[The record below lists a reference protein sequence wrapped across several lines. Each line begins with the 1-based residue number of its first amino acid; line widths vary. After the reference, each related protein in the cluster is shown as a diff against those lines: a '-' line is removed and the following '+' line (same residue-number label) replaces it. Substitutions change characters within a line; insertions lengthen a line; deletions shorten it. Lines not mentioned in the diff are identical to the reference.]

1 MLKRF
6 LSMLLCLALLC
17 GAALAEGVE
26 LELVAGAGVELDLSE
41 DVGAVE
47 DGLKLNLAE
56 DTELTLPELE
66 QDEGISVQA
75 NPSANE
81 GEEAETPVKRLNNET
96 VASLS
101 FNEKDTDY
109 TLIVEG
115 ECTVDSGIWSI
126 ENGST
131 LTITGGG
138 KLTVNGII
146 VTKKRLVIDGVTLI
160 SGSISA
166 HDEVIIRN
174 STVEAPGP
182 SLADA
187 DYSIQNG
194 ESSSDYTASLTIV
207 NSTIKASCSVGSE
220 GMLSIVDSSVDVTW
234 SDMGGIG
241 APNSNVLID
250 HSRVR
255 VVTENGEEIWPDLI
269 YAREGLILKN
279 VHCVMKRTTS
289 DPYEDLPL
297 TSLGGDV
304 YKPGHFS
311 SVEWLITPVEP
322 LPKIESISI
331 DNGGL
336 GKNPKLLVG
345 AKATFKAKVSPKK
358 ADAKAIKWSVNNT
371 KYASITQ
378 EGVLTAKAKG
388 AGKTVTVT
396 AKATDGSGKSASVK
410 VRIIGKVTKITL
422 KPSAKTVKAGKKVTI
437 KATVKAQS
445 GANKAL
451 KWQVSNTKYATISQK
466 GVLTAKKAG
475 KGKTVTVTATAKD
488 GSGTKASLKI
498 KIV

>member
-126 ENGST
+126 ANWST

-138 KLTVNGII
+138 KLTVNGRI
-146 VTKKRLVIDGVTLI
+146 VSNKRLVIDGVTLI
-160 SGSISA
+160 SETISA

-174 STVEAPGP
+174 STVEVPEP
-182 SLADA
+182 SSPDA
-187 DYSIQNG
+187 NYSIQNI
-194 ESSSDYTASLTIV
+194 ESSPDYTASLTIV
-207 NSTIKASCSVGSE
+207 NSTIKASGSVICS

-234 SDMGGIG
+234 SNMGGLS
-241 APNSNVLID
+241 APNILID

-255 VVTENGEEIWPDLI
+255 VVTENGKETWWDLI
-269 YAREGLILKN
+269 SASEGLILKN

-304 YKPGHFS
+304 YKPGYFS

-451 KWQVSNTKYATISQK
+451 KWSVSNTKYATISQK

-475 KGKTVTVTATAKD
+475 KGKTVIVTATAKD
-488 GSGTKASLKI
+488 GSGTKASVKI

>member
-101 FNEKDTDY
+101 FNEEDTDY

-126 ENGST
+126 ANGST

-138 KLTVNGII
+138 KLTVNGRI
-146 VTKKRLVIDGVTLI
+146 VSNKRLVIDGVTLI
-160 SGSISA
+160 SESISA

-174 STVEAPGP
+174 STVEVPEP
-182 SLADA
+182 SSPDA
-187 DYSIQNG
+187 NFSIHN
-194 ESSSDYTASLTIV
+194 EASNPLNYTASLTIV
-207 NSTIKASCSVGSE
+207 NSTIKASGSVGSS

-234 SDMGGIG
+234 SNMGGIG
-241 APNSNVLID
+241 APNILID

-255 VVTENGEEIWPDLI
+255 VVTENGKETWVDLI
-269 YAREGLILKN
+269 SAYEGLILKN

-410 VRIIGKVTKITL
+410 VRIIGKVTRITL

-451 KWQVSNTKYATISQK
+451 KWSVSNTKYATISQK

-488 GSGTKASLKI
+488 GSGTKASVKI
-498 KIV
+498 KIE